1 MRFFKNSFSKATL
14 SVKNLA
20 AASVVLIVFS
30 LGFVAAYGQA
40 GTLDTTFNTTGK
52 QTTTFAGGAS
62 SATSVAIQSN
72 GKIVAAG
79 SVNGAFALA
88 RYNTDGTLD
97 TTGFGT
103 GGAGGGTVVTSIQ
116 NNAGILAL
124 RVRSDQIIVAAGLSF
139 NGSGSPFLTLAH
151 YTSTGALDTTFGGGT
166 GIVTTPIPTTFVDIF
181 NVAIEAEPNSR
192 IAVVGDTVGSDPA
205 DFAVS
210 VFSSAGVLDTTFGDA
225 VNHVAVTDIGDGD
238 SAFAATFQPDGK
250 VVAGGVSNSGAA
262 NQIALVRYTST
273 GTPDPTFNGT
283 GIVTTNVRGVNTL
296 DDEIFAL
303 AVDASNNILAAGT
316 STNSTGKRDLAIAR
330 YSPVGVLDPSFG
342 VGGVNT
348 TTVSAGNDF
357 ANSIVL
363 QSDGKIVA
371 AGEAG
376 TNSDF
381 GVVRYNTNG
390 TPDSTFGLGGA
401 STIDFGG
408 TDNEG
413 LGNSVAVQTDG
424 KIVVAG
430 QANAGVG
437 TGNFAV
443 ARLLGTSIATAAG
456 VTVSGHVTNQ
466 AGAGIQNV
474 VVTLTDAQ
482 TGDTKQVK
490 TKKKGFFFFKNV
502 RISSYTISVSAKKYS
517 FDQPSQFIIVK
528 DDTTV
533 DFTATR

>member
-1 MRFFKNSFSKATL
+1 MRVLQNSFSKATL
-14 SVKNLA
+14 SAKNLA

-40 GTLDTTFNTTGK
+40 GTLDTSFNTTGK
-52 QTTTFAGGAS
+52 QTTTFAAGVSFAN
-62 SATSVAIQSN
+62 AVAIQAD

-79 SVNGAFALA
+79 TANGAFALA

-103 GGAGGGTVVTSIQ
+103 GGAGGGTVVTSVQ
-116 NNAGILAL
+116 NNANILAL
-124 RVRSDQIIVAAGLSF
+124 RIRSDQIIVAAGFSSDSF
-139 NGSGSPFLTLAH
+139 GAPLLAIAH

-166 GIVTTPIPTTFVDIF
+166 GIVTTPIPTTFVDNF
-181 NVAIEAEPNSR
+181 NLAIEAEPNSR

-225 VNHVAVTDIGDGD
+225 VHHVAVTDIGDGD

-262 NQIALVRYTST
+262 NQFALVRYTST

-296 DDEIFAL
+296 DDEIFTL
-303 AVDASNNILAAGT
+303 AVDASNNIIAAGT
-316 STNSTGKRDLAIAR
+316 STTLTGKRDFAIAR
-330 YSPVGVLDPSFG
+330 YTSAGVLDASFG
-342 VGGVNT
+342 TGGVNT
-348 TTVSAGNDF
+348 TTLTTANDF

-371 AGEAG
+371 AGVAG
-376 TNSDF
+376 TNTDY

-390 TPDSTFGLGGA
+390 TPDSSFGAGGV

-408 TDNEG
+408 ADNEG
-413 LGNSVAVQTDG
+413 IGNSVAIQTDG
-424 KIVVAG
+424 RIVVAG
-430 QANAGVG
+430 QAN
-437 TGNFAV
+437 GNQFGI
-443 ARLLGTSIATAAG
+443 ARLLGISIPTAAG
-456 VTVSGHVTNQ
+456 VTVSGHVTTKS
-466 AGAGIQNV
+466 GAGIQNV
-474 VVTLTDAQ
+474 VVTLTDAL
-482 TGDTKQVK
+482 TGDTKQTR
-490 TKKKGFFFFKNV
+490 TKKKGFYSFKNV
-502 RISSYTISVSAKKYS
+502 RIGAYTISVSARKYS
-517 FDQPSQFIIVK
+517 FDSPSTFRDIK

-533 DFTATR
+533 DFVATN

>member
-30 LGFVAAYGQA
+30 LGFVAAFGQA
-40 GTLDTTFNTTGK
+40 GTLDTSFNTTGK

-62 SATSVAIQSN
+62 SATSVAIQAD

-79 SVNGAFALA
+79 TVNGAFALA

-103 GGAGGGTVVTSIQ
+103 GGAGGGMVVTSIQ
-116 NNAGILAL
+116 NNAFILAVK
-124 RVRSDQIIVAAGLSF
+124 VRTDQVIVAAGLSF
-139 NGSGSPFLTLAH
+139 DGSGAPFLTIAH
-151 YTSTGALDTTFGGGT
+151 YTPTGALDTTFGGGT
-166 GIVTTPIPTTFVDIF
+166 GIAITPIPSTFVDIF
-181 NVAIEAEPNSR
+181 NLSIEAEPNSR
-192 IAVVGDTVGSDPA
+192 IAVVGDAIGSTPLDV

-210 VFSSAGVLDTTFGDA
+210 VFSSSGVLDTTFGDA
-225 VNHVAVTDIGDGD
+225 VNHVAITDIGDGD
-238 SAFAATFQPDGK
+238 AALAATFQSDGK
-250 VVAGGVSNSGAA
+250 VVAGGFSNSGAA
-262 NQIALVRYTST
+262 NQFALVRYTST
-273 GTPDPTFNGT
+273 GTPDATFNGT
-283 GIVTTNVRGVNTL
+283 GIVTTNVRGVNTV
-296 DDEIFAL
+296 DDEIQAL
-303 AVDASNNILAAGT
+303 TVDASGNIVAAGF
-316 STNSTGKRDLAIAR
+316 STTLTGKRDFAIAR
-330 YSPVGVLDPSFG
+330 YSSVGVLDGSFG
-342 VGGVNT
+342 TGGVT
-348 TTVSAGNDF
+348 TTTLTTGNDF
-357 ANSIVL
+357 INSLVI

-381 GVVRYNTNG
+381 GVARYNPNG
-390 TPDSTFGLGGA
+390 TPDSGFGIGGF
-401 STIDFGG
+401 STVDFGG

-430 QANAGVG
+430 QAN
-437 TGNFAV
+437 GNQFGV
-443 ARLLGTSIATAAG
+443 ARLLGVSIVTAAG

-502 RISSYTISVSAKKYS
+502 RIASYTISVSAKKYS

-533 DFTATR
+533 DFVATR